1 MDSDLHLDTHLPTYD
16 MELSQLSP
24 TYSEHPGASEIILHP
39 EPFAPEIS
47 SSTQH
52 WVCETKHMKIDLG
65 PHIWGLSSPS
75 YGLNGTVIGSVKFL
89 EQRQNVEAVT
99 VSFEGRLTTF
109 RPYRGTSSD
118 TTSCI
123 ISRTFPLYVSCC
135 GSTFNWDEEH
145 TFSIP
150 IPNEINT
157 PGGGTAPT
165 PPSYNCYFYGSAM
178 EVAYSIKIDMVHKGS
193 NMMRKHETKVIP
205 VYYLPKS
212 QPSEPPL
219 SVIPRPSRLS
229 EETDVYLHWLDRVH
243 TIPVVPSWAN
253 SKCKLELAS
262 FAQSV
267 FFSIPHPLQY
277 CSGEDIPF
285 AISFVFPTDPA
296 LAKLLT
302 RCIRVILLKR
312 ITFGTKKKGFSGAKG
327 DDPDSL
333 QHNEWVLTSGTLKY
347 QNEFAEGVRLLRGYI
362 RAGGCGKETS
372 WSVDSIGVQYVLRVA
387 VTPPKPLA
395 DHIPNFQ
402 SELVVDV
409 TTDHW
414 GPLPHREH
422 CAINGIPTPATGL
435 ASDPQAN
442 WIGNTA
448 YAVI

>member
-1 MDSDLHLDTHLPTYD
+1 M
-16 MELSQLSP
+16 
-24 TYSEHPGASEIILHP
+24 
-39 EPFAPEIS
+39 
-47 SSTQH
+47 
-52 WVCETKHMKIDLG
+52 
-65 PHIWGLSSPS
+65 
-75 YGLNGTVIGSVKFL
+75 
-89 EQRQNVEAVT
+89 
-99 VSFEGRLTTF
+99 TTF

-193 NMMRKHETKVIP
+193 NMMRKHETYVLMASIRKTTFLLIPLLSKVIP

-267 FFSIPHPLQY
+267 FVS
-277 CSGEDIPF
+277 
-285 AISFVFPTDPA
+285 T
-296 LAKLLT
+296 T
-302 RCIRVILLKR
+302 REIFC
-312 ITFGTKKKGFSGAKG
+312 F
-327 DDPDSL
+327 
-333 QHNEWVLTSGTLKY
+333 
-347 QNEFAEGVRLLRGYI
+347 
-362 RAGGCGKETS
+362 
-372 WSVDSIGVQYVLRVA
+372 
-387 VTPPKPLA
+387 
-395 DHIPNFQ
+395 
-402 SELVVDV
+402 
-409 TTDHW
+409 
-414 GPLPHREH
+414 
-422 CAINGIPTPATGL
+422 
-435 ASDPQAN
+435 
-442 WIGNTA
+442 
-448 YAVI
+448 